1 MFAAATYRSRRAIL
15 AQAMDGI
22 GLFPASPPSPV
33 NYAANQHGYV
43 QDSCF
48 AYYFGVAQ
56 PFLVGVVDFDGG
68 ESIIFGD
75 EPTMDDLIWLG
86 SATPLAEWAER
97 SGAAHVLPYAAL
109 PEWLAKNRRGRIVHY
124 TPPFRGTV
132 TIQLSEWLGIPAPDV
147 AQRASVPFVR
157 AIVAQREVK
166 SAEEIVEME
175 VAHAVTA
182 EMHATAMRLSRPG
195 AMEHEISGAIEGVA
209 RAADCTLAYPV
220 IFSARGDVLHNTMHD
235 QRLAAGDMVVN
246 DSGASS
252 PLGYASDITRTLP
265 IGGHFDA
272 KQRVCYDLV
281 LSAQKAAIAACRA
294 GTPYLAVH
302 KLAARVMTEGLIA
315 EGLFRGDPEAIVETG
330 AYALCFPHG
339 VGHQIGLDV
348 HDMEALGE
356 DLVGYDDKAGRS
368 ELFGLRNLRMAKA
381 LKPGMVVTVEPGLY
395 FIPRLIDRWE
405 SEGRHRELINYEK
418 LRGFLGVHGIR
429 IEDDMLVTGGD
440 PRVLG
445 PGIPKEV
452 GEVEAALSE

>member
-22 GLFPASPPSPV
+22 GLFPASPPSPM
-33 NYAANQHGYV
+33 NYAANPHTYV

-48 AYYFGVAQ
+48 AYYFGIPQ
-56 PFLVGVVDFDGG
+56 PFLVGVIDFDSG
-68 ESIIFGD
+68 EDFILGD

-97 SGAAHVLPYAAL
+97 SGATHVLPCAEL
-109 PEWLAKNRRGRIVHY
+109 PAWLAKNRRGRIVHY
-124 TPPFRGTV
+124 TLPFRGTV
-132 TIQLSEWLGIPAPDV
+132 TFQLSEWLGIPVPDI
-147 AQRASVPFVR
+147 AKRASSPLVR
-157 AIVAQREVK
+157 AIVAQREIK

-175 VAHAVTA
+175 SALAITAH
-182 EMHATAMRLSRPG
+182 MHAAAMRLSRPG

-209 RAADCTLAYPV
+209 RAADRTLAYPV
-220 IFSARGDVLHNTMHD
+220 IFSARGEILHNTMHD
-235 QRLAAGDMVVN
+235 RRLTAGDLVVN

-272 KQRVCYDLV
+272 QQRVCFELV
-281 LSAQKAAIAACRA
+281 LSAQKTAIEACRA

-302 KLAARVMTEGLIA
+302 RLAARVMMEGLVA
-315 EGLFRGDPEAIVETG
+315 EGLFRGDPDAIVESG

-356 DLVGYDDKAGRS
+356 DLVGYDDTVRRS

-381 LKPGMVVTVEPGLY
+381 LNPGMVVTVEPGLY

-405 SEGRHRELINYEK
+405 KEGRYTEFIDYRK
-418 LRGFLGVHGIR
+418 VRSFLGIHGIR
-429 IEDDMLVTGGD
+429 IEDDVLVTD
-440 PRVLG
+440 AAPHVLG
-445 PGIPKEV
+445 PGIPKEI
-452 GEVEAALSE
+452 GEVEAALSG